1 TQPCLGFDARPGNT
15 GLPLGKTRVFRAHL
29 SMPVIEFKNVSKC
42 FHRHAGQMLL
52 RDRIARLLRPE
63 PRERFYA
70 LSNVSFEAKAGESIA
85 IIGHNG
91 AGKSTLL
98 NLATSLCDPTEGAV
112 TVNGRVAALLELGS
126 GFHRDLTGAEN
137 VRINAALLGLN
148 RAQARASFDQIVEF
162 SGIGDFIDEPLR
174 TYSTGMM
181 MRLGFSVAV
190 NVDPDILIL
199 DEVFAVGD
207 QNFQLKC
214 REKVMEF
221 KKSGKTMLCVS
232 HATTTLHQLCDRAIW
247 LDHGQMMMDGT
258 SDEVIAMYEG
268 RTTAKAGG

>member
-1 TQPCLGFDARPGNT
+1 MNPGHAVT
-15 GLPLGKTRVFRAHL
+15 FE
-29 SMPVIEFKNVSKC
+29 SVSKIYS
-42 FHRHAGQMLL
+42 RSTGRKLL
-52 RDRIARLLRPE
+52 RSHVEVWFGRQ
-63 PRERFYA
+63 PREPFYA
-70 LSNVSFEAKAGESIA
+70 LNKVSFHLGHSESVA
-85 IIGHNG
+85 ILGANG

-98 NLATSLCDPTEGAV
+98 SMVAGLSYPNEGRV

-126 GFHRDLTGAEN
+126 GFHPDLTGAEN
-137 VRINAALLGLN
+137 IKLNAALLGLT
-148 RAQARASFDQIVEF
+148 RKRTEYLFDSIVEF
-162 SGIGDFIDEPLR
+162 SGIAEFIHEPLR

-207 QNFQLKC
+207 QNFQARC
-214 REKVMEF
+214 RDKVMEF

-258 SDEVIAMYEG
+258 AAAVIEHYEG
-268 RTTAKAGG
+268 RSIAKAGG